1 MTTKNIIIT
10 VCIAGLAVT
19 LHEFRF
25 HKEQIFKSKEETQ
38 TFIVTA
44 YCPCEKCCGRW
55 ADGYFATGEKV
66 GGLAI
71 AAPKEIPFGT
81 LIDVPGYG
89 IAEVKDRGGSIK
101 GNKIDVYFDEH
112 EVAKKWGVQ
121 ELKCKIIKGE

>member
-1 MTTKNIIIT
+1 MKSKDYCYVIIISLST
-10 VCIAGLAVT
+10 LLFHLAT
-19 LHEFRF
+19 F
-25 HKEQIFKSKEETQ
+25 HKEQISELKEETQ

-44 YCPCEKCCGRW
+44 YCPCELCCGRW
-55 ADGYFATGEKV
+55 SDGHFANGEKV
-66 GGLAI
+66 RGLAI
-71 AAPKEIPFGT
+71 AAPKEFPFGT

>member
-19 LHEFRF
+19 FHEFRF

-38 TFIVTA
+38 IFIVTA
-44 YCPCEKCCGRW
+44 YCPCELCCGRW
-55 ADGYFATGEKV
+55 SDGHFANGEKV
-66 GGLAI
+66 RELAI

-89 IAEVKDRGGSIK
+89 IAEVKDRGGAIK

-121 ELKCKIIKGE
+121 ELKCKIIKDE